1 MRFQVTGYNIIKDGE
16 WTLLHALD
24 LRQRANLI
32 GFAPFVSRRGNQE
45 KEGLWIPKSLGFV
58 ATKELVNKVVN
69 VEFGPSGSIISI
81 QVEK

>member
-24 LRQRANLI
+24 LRPRTNLI
-32 GFAPFVSRRGNQE
+32 GFAPFATKRG
-45 KEGLWIPKSLGFV
+45 EGMWIPKSLGFV